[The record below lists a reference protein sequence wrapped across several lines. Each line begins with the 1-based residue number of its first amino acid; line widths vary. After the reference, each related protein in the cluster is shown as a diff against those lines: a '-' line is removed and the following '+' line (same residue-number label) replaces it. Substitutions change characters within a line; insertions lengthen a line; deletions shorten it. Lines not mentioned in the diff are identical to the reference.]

1 MYPENYL
8 LYLQIILFLFIT
20 PGSPRVLIVSYSMTY
35 GVKKSV
41 WTAFGDITANSIQM
55 IVVTFIIGSV
65 LLAYPQ
71 IMIIMK
77 WLGVIYLTYLAYELF
92 RAKVKNFSSSNE
104 KIAKTNM
111 SFFRDGFLVAG
122 LSPKALIFFGA
133 IFPNFMNFEGN
144 YISQFIILGITYVV
158 LDFTTLIIYGL
169 GAQKISIWLKA
180 NPKTINII
188 SAAALLVIAFITGFV
203 KL

>member
-1 MYPENYL
+1 MYPENYF

-104 KIAKTNM
+104 KIAKTKM

-144 YISQFIILGITYVV
+144 YISQFIILSITYVV
-158 LDFTTLIIYGL
+158 LDFTTLMIYGL
-169 GAQKISIWLKA
+169 GAQKISVWLKA

-203 KL
+203 KF

>member
-20 PGSPRVLIVSYSMTY
+20 PGTPRVLIVSYSMTY
-35 GVKKSV
+35 GVKKSAWV
-41 WTAFGDITANSIQM
+41 AFGDITANSIQM

-92 RAKVKNFSSSNE
+92 RSKVKNFSSSNE
-104 KIAKTNM
+104 KIAKTNI

-144 YISQFIILGITYVV
+144 YISQFIILAITYVV
-158 LDFTTLIIYGL
+158 LDFITLMIYGL
-169 GAQKISIWLKA
+169 GAQKISIWLQA
-180 NPKTINII
+180 NPKTINIV
-188 SAAALLVIAFITGFV
+188 SAAALLIIAFITGFV
-203 KL
+203 RF

>member
-20 PGSPRVLIVSYSMTY
+20 PGSPRILIVSYSMTY
-35 GVKKSV
+35 GAKKSA

-65 LLAYPQ
+65 LLVYPQ
-71 IMIIMK
+71 IMIMIK

-104 KIAKTNM
+104 KITKTNI
-111 SFFRDGFLVAG
+111 SLFRDGFLVAG

-144 YISQFIILGITYVV
+144 YISQFIILATTYVV
-158 LDFTTLIIYGL
+158 LDFITLMIYGM
-169 GAQKISIWLKA
+169 GAQKISVWLQA

-188 SAAALLVIAFITGFV
+188 SSAALLIIAFITGFV
-203 KL
+203 KF

>member
-1 MYPENYL
+1 MYPENYF

-41 WTAFGDITANSIQM
+41 WTAFGDIAANSIQM

-158 LDFTTLIIYGL
+158 LDFTTLMIYGL
-169 GAQKISIWLKA
+169 GAQKISVWLKA

-203 KL
+203 KF

>member
-1 MYPENYL
+1 MYPENYF

-104 KIAKTNM
+104 KIAKTKM

-158 LDFTTLIIYGL
+158 LDFTTLMIYGL

-203 KL
+203 KF

>member
-35 GVKKSV
+35 GVKKSA
-41 WTAFGDITANSIQM
+41 WMAFGDITANSIQM

-71 IMIIMK
+71 IMIIIK

-92 RAKVKNFSSSNE
+92 RSKVKNFSSSNE
-104 KIAKTNM
+104 KIAKTNI

-144 YISQFIILGITYVV
+144 YISQFIILAITYVV
-158 LDFTTLIIYGL
+158 LDFITLMIYGL
-169 GAQKISIWLKA
+169 GAQKISIWLQA
-180 NPKTINII
+180 NPKTINIV
-188 SAAALLVIAFITGFV
+188 SAAALLIIAFITGFV
-203 KL
+203 RF

>member
-1 MYPENYL
+1 
-8 LYLQIILFLFIT
+8 
-20 PGSPRVLIVSYSMTY
+20 MTY
-35 GVKKSV
+35 GAKKSA

-65 LLAYPQ
+65 LLVYPQ
-71 IMIIMK
+71 IMIMIK

-104 KIAKTNM
+104 KITKTNI
-111 SFFRDGFLVAG
+111 SLFRDGFLVAG

-144 YISQFIILGITYVV
+144 YISQFIILATTYVV
-158 LDFTTLIIYGL
+158 LDFITLMIYGM
-169 GAQKISIWLKA
+169 GAQKISVWLQA

-188 SAAALLVIAFITGFV
+188 SSAALLIIAFITGFV
-203 KL
+203 KF

>member
-35 GVKKSV
+35 GVKKSA
-41 WTAFGDITANSIQM
+41 WTALGDITANSIQM
-55 IVVTFIIGSV
+55 IVVTFIIGSL
-65 LLAYPQ
+65 LLAYPK

-77 WLGVIYLTYLAYELF
+77 WLGIIYLTYLAYELYF
-92 RAKVKNFSSSNE
+92 AKVKNFSSSNKE
-104 KIAKTNM
+104 TTKTKI

-133 IFPNFMNFEGN
+133 IFPNFMNFEDN
-144 YISQFIILGITYVV
+144 YISQFIILGFTYVV
-158 LDFTTLIIYGL
+158 LDFTTLMIYAL
-169 GAQKISIWLKA
+169 GAQKISVWLQV
-180 NPKTINII
+180 NPKTINIV
-188 SAAALLVIAFITGFV
+188 SAAALLIIAFITGFV
-203 KL
+203 KF

>member
-20 PGSPRVLIVSYSMTY
+20 PGSPRVLIVSYSMIY
-35 GVKKSV
+35 GVNKSA

-92 RAKVKNFSSSNE
+92 RSKVKNFSSSNE
-104 KIAKTNM
+104 KIAKTNI

-144 YISQFIILGITYVV
+144 YISQFIILAITYVV
-158 LDFTTLIIYGL
+158 LDFITLMIYGL
-169 GAQKISIWLKA
+169 GAQKISIWLQA
-180 NPKTINII
+180 NPKTINIV
-188 SAAALLVIAFITGFV
+188 SAAALLIIAFITGFV
-203 KL
+203 RF

>member
-20 PGSPRVLIVSYSMTY
+20 PGSPRILIVSYSMTF
-35 GVKKSV
+35 GINKSAL
-41 WTAFGDITANSIQM
+41 TAFGDITANSIQM
-55 IVVTFIIGSV
+55 IVVTFIIGSI

-77 WLGVIYLTYLAYELF
+77 WLGVMYLTYLAYELF
-92 RAKVKNFSSSNE
+92 RAKVKNFSSSDK
-104 KIAKTNM
+104 KITKTNM

-144 YISQFIILGITYVV
+144 YISQFIILAITYVV
-158 LDFTTLIIYGL
+158 LDFITLMIYGL
-169 GAQKISIWLKA
+169 GAQKISIWLQA
-180 NPKTINII
+180 NPKTINIV
-188 SAAALLVIAFITGFV
+188 SAAALLIIAFITGFV
-203 KL
+203 RF